1 MKKNMPQ
8 GTLEERMA
16 GIEGILEQM
25 ERRLNHLETELLD
38 LRGELRNKV
47 DKGEIRI
54 WFIILMAFI
63 SMWSWMILHYGRG
76 EEWLYLR

>member
-16 GIEGILEQM
+16 RIEGILEQM